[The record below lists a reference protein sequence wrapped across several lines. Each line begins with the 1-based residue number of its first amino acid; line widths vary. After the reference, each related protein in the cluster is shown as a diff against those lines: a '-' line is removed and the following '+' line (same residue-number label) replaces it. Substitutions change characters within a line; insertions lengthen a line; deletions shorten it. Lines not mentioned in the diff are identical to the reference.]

1 MPIWELSTILP
12 IGFVMMYSRNV
23 VGKVTFFPHKS
34 FLKIV
39 MELTKS
45 FPPVD
50 AFVEMMTEIDYKKH
64 LNTFMDGVENLC
76 LIVAAVAVIV
86 AEKWQEHN
94 MTERTQLFVL
104 RVIDGAK
111 TFYAW
116 VNNVFVP
123 ECQAF
128 YEDCQVVYKNVCQ

>member
-1 MPIWELSTILP
+1 M
-12 IGFVMMYSRNV
+12 VVYSRNV

-50 AFVEMMTEIDYKKH
+50 AFVEMMTEVDYKKH

-76 LIVAAVAVIV
+76 LIIAAVAVIV
-86 AEKWQEHN
+86 AEKWQQHN

-116 VNNVFVP
+116 VKNVFVP

-128 YEDCQVVYKNVCQ
+128 YEDCQVAYKNVCQS